1 MNDLRLSIPPF
12 GDLPLTEHL
21 VAELRSDHAGETGA
35 VAIYRGLL
43 AVSRDPEVRRFSLRH
58 IRAEL
63 RHLRFFDEWLPEAEH
78 SRLLPVWYAAG
89 WSLGAFSGLLG
100 RRVVFRTIAAVETFV
115 EKHYL
120 AQIAIMASTPGL
132 ESLASQL
139 RQFCEDEVHHR
150 DDAADRLVQTS
161 GRFARGWSQL
171 IESGSALGV
180 RVARRI

>member
-1 MNDLRLSIPPF
+1 MNAESMSIPSF
-12 GDLPLTEHL
+12 QDLPLTPQL

-43 AVSRDPEVRRFSLRH
+43 AVSRDPEVRRFALCH

-63 RHLRFFDEWLPEAEH
+63 RHLRFFDAWLPADKH

-89 WSLGAFSGLLG
+89 WTLGAFSGLLG
-100 RRVVFRTIAAVETFV
+100 RRTVFRTVAAVETFV

-120 AQIAIMASTPGL
+120 AQIEIMASTPGL
-132 ESLASQL
+132 ESLVSRL

-150 DDAADRLVQTS
+150 DDAAERLVESS
-161 GRFARGWSQL
+161 GRLARGWSQL
-171 IESGSALGV
+171 IASGSALGV

>member
-1 MNDLRLSIPPF
+1 MPLSQQ
-12 GDLPLTEHL
+12 L

-63 RHLRFFDEWLPEAEH
+63 RHLRFFDAWLPESER

-89 WSLGAFSGLLG
+89 WSLGAVSGLMG
-100 RRVVFRTIAAVETFV
+100 RGAVFRTVAAVETFV

-120 AQIAIMASTPGL
+120 AQIDIMASTPGL
-132 ESLASQL
+132 ESLASRLQ
-139 RQFCEDEVHHR
+139 QFCEDEVHHR
-150 DDAADRLVQTS
+150 DDAADRLVEAS
-161 GRFARGWSQL
+161 GRLARGWSQL
-171 IESGSALGV
+171 IASGSALGV